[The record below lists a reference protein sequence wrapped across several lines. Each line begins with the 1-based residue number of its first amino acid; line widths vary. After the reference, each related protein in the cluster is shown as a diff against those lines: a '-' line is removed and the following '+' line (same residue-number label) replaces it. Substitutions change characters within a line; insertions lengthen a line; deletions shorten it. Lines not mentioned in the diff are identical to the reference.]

1 MDFLVRIDATS
12 CDESNGAGRLTLS
25 GDLSIRNAQS
35 IYQQILDAKEKCST
49 LHIVLE
55 QVTSIDLA
63 LLQILF
69 ALKRDLNNGVQLTI
83 VDQDS
88 ATTNWFA
95 MSGLTSLI
103 QSA

>member
-1 MDFLVRIDATS
+1 MDFQARVDGTKSEEL
-12 CDESNGAGRLTLS
+12 NGAGRLTLS

-35 IYQQILDAKEKCST
+35 IYQQVLDAKEKCSP

-69 ALKRDLNNGVQLTI
+69 ALKRDNGNGMQLTI
-83 VDQDS
+83 DARDS
-88 ATTNWFA
+88 KTTNWFA
-95 MSGLTSLI
+95 TSGLLSLI